1 MNKNILTFDKW
12 ARQGKDEGMERGH
25 HASVEHMLNII
36 FKYYEKINQ
45 KYSVIDF
52 GCGNG
57 WVVRKLKE
65 HSLCKDAHGLDGA
78 KSMIKKAEKYDS
90 DGMYF
95 NEDINIWIPPQKYE
109 VVFSMETLYYF
120 KNPGKII
127 NTIYD
132 DVLIENGMLIIGI
145 DHYAENKASLN
156 WGDEFNLD
164 ITTLSIETWL
174 SLFESAGLNNIH
186 FKQVEAKESWAGTL
200 IISGNK

>member
-12 ARQGKDEGMERGH
+12 ATLGKDEGMERGH
-25 HASVEHMLNII
+25 HASVAHMLNII
-36 FKYYEKINQ
+36 FKCYEKINQ
-45 KYSVIDF
+45 KYSAIDF

-78 KSMIKKAEKYDS
+78 QSMIKKAQKYDPE
-90 DGMYF
+90 GTYF
-95 NEDINIWIPPQKYE
+95 NEDINSWIPPKKYD
-109 VVFSMETLYYF
+109 VVFSMETVYYF

-132 DVLIENGMLIIGI
+132 DVLTENGMLIIGI
-145 DHYAENKASLN
+145 DHYAENKDSLN
-156 WGDEFNLD
+156 WGAEFNLD

-174 SLFESAGLNNIH
+174 SLFESAGLNNIT
-186 FKQVEAKESWAGTL
+186 FQQVEAKKSWVGTL
-200 IISGNK
+200 IISGFK